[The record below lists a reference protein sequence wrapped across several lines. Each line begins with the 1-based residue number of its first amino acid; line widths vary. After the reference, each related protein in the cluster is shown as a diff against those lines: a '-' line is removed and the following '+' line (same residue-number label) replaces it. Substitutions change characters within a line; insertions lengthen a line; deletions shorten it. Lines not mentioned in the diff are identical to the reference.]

1 MREMS
6 KEMPIKLDKRSLSK
20 HVKMSVKASKEKKAE
35 HIVVLDLRDV
45 SSFTDYFVIL
55 TGHSTRQTQA
65 IANQIEERLR
75 LRQRRALHV
84 EGYARGEW
92 ILLDYADFL
101 VHVFLPAT
109 RAHYGLER
117 LWHDAQLVQLEGEV

>member
-45 SSFTDYFVIL
+45 SSFTDYFVIMQ
-55 TGHSTRQTQA
+55 GNSKRQNMA
-65 IANQIEERLR
+65 IYESIEQTLKKENIKPLSI
-75 LRQRRALHV
+75 
-84 EGYARGEW
+84 EGRKNAEW
-92 ILLDYADFL
+92 ILMDYGYFII
-101 VHVFLPAT
+101 HVFSKEA
-109 RAHYGLER
+109 REYYYLEK
-117 LWHDAQLVQLEGEV
+117 LWGDAPRSNF